1 MQTISPSSFLRVDD
15 KFFPSFVLYDME
27 LGQGPALL
35 YVVLF
40 RLARQRDYCWPS
52 QHTLARMCKCSER
65 SVQTYL
71 QELVA
76 LQYIRIER
84 ANGHNIYRLLLSVR
98 VQGLLHEHCIA
109 VLDTDAEQP
118 AASYENISSASSEYP
133 QNLRMGHENISYNLR
148 IQRKKNLPPTPLPLQ
163 NSELSS
169 PRVSSAQDGVAFP
182 PAAGRGDSFSPA
194 EKNHARKKTD
204 ARQNPE
210 LEAHFEQLYA
220 VWPVKKDQDTAMR
233 IFCSLA
239 RAGQLPS
246 LESLL
251 ETVKRF
257 ACEDKHWKKGCA
269 PLLSTWLRG
278 RRWLDE
284 PYSPDVSPSGVNAS
298 PEALSPQSPSSRVA
312 ESPLP
317 VPPPPPLAVELE
329 DTAKALAGL
338 WPQTGTG
345 SRGKLLAQVG
355 LARLRG
361 IGLDALVESAR
372 AYMRAT
378 KCPMPVN
385 EWMSGVWA

>member
-15 KFFPSFVLYDME
+15 KFFPSFVLYDVE
-27 LGQGPALL
+27 LSQGPALL

-40 RLARQRDYCWPS
+40 RLTRQRDYCWPS
-52 QHTLARMCKCSER
+52 QHTLACMCKCSER

-84 ANGHNIYRLLLSVR
+84 ANGHNIYRLLLSARVR
-98 VQGLLHEHCIA
+98 GLLHQHEIA
-109 VLDTDAEQP
+109 LMEESAAPCP
-118 AASYENISSASSEYP
+118 AYENISPALSDDP

-148 IQRKKNLPPTPLPLQ
+148 IQRNKNLPPTPLPLQ

-169 PRVSSAQDGVAFP
+169 PRVSSGQGGVAFP

-194 EKNHARKKTD
+194 EKNHAKNKAET
-204 ARQNPE
+204 RQSPE
-210 LEAHFEQLYA
+210 CIADFEQLYA
-220 VWPVKKDQDTAMR
+220 VWPVKKDQDSARR
-233 IFCSLA
+233 IFCSMA
-239 RAGQLPS
+239 RTGQLPP
-246 LESLL
+246 LQILL
-251 ETVKRF
+251 GTVQRF
-257 ACEDKHWKKGCA
+257 ASEDKHWKNGCA

-284 PYSPDVSPSGVNAS
+284 PYAPDVSPSGVKAS
-298 PEALSPQSPSSRVA
+298 SEALSPQSPQSRAA
-312 ESPLP
+312 ETPLP
-317 VPPPPPLAVELE
+317 VPPPPPLAAELE
-329 DTAKALAGL
+329 NTAKVLSSL
-338 WPQTGTG
+338 WPQTGTA
-345 SRGKLLAQVG
+345 SKGKLLAHIG

-361 IGLDALVESAR
+361 VGLDALVDRAR

-378 KCPMPVN
+378 TCPMPVS